1 MLEEALQQF
10 QVYACFQSSGIRALE
25 VNSDQPRGWM
35 KMGRVARQES
45 ETGAHQMGDSCRP
58 TMSTLTTVLC
68 NGYGS
73 PDSKTP
79 LVGRSLSQSKFV
91 LRPRPLSPLGRTNA
105 RGRARLPP
113 RSGLPPHH
121 HLVFSSRLMHDETPI
136 RTTSLLSLSVS
147 SCIYAVLAT
156 IYTLGNLCISVL
168 RCQSLSRYRL
178 FRSPPPRTAFP
189 SNMTVQQAEEF
200 LWSNFSL
207 SNHRSPIAW
216 DPILSR
222 AFPRLMHPSRIIP
235 YYYRATG
242 NFENDDI
249 TATTL
254 ISSDRFPVFR
264 HLVQRYKGVL
274 PPAICPICRSST
286 ST

>member
-10 QVYACFQSSGIRALE
+10 QVYACFQSSGIRTLE

-136 RTTSLLSLSVS
+136 RTTSLLSLSMS
-147 SCIYAVLAT
+147 SHICCAGDDLHPRQPVHFSSRLSVTLAIPPT
-156 IYTLGNLCISVL
+156 SVTAYSN
-168 RCQSLSRYRL
+168 SLPL
-178 FRSPPPRTAFP
+178 
-189 SNMTVQQAEEF
+189 Q
-200 LWSNFSL
+200 
-207 SNHRSPIAW
+207 H
-216 DPILSR
+216 
-222 AFPRLMHPSRIIP
+222 
-235 YYYRATG
+235 
-242 NFENDDI
+242 
-249 TATTL
+249 
-254 ISSDRFPVFR
+254 DR
-264 HLVQRYKGVL
+264 
-274 PPAICPICRSST
+274 ST
-286 ST
+286 S